1 MAKVIILKSLEDEIN
16 KRFKKQSIEVFELI
30 QSLEENPK
38 KGKLLGQIAGIIIKE
53 LKYKGYRFFF
63 ITDGY
68 KIKCLQNKDLT
79 ELILKFVRMSNKKQ
93 QQQTINEIKNILKQI
108 GFEGF

>member
-1 MAKVIILKSLEDEIN
+1 M
-16 KRFKKQSIEVFELI
+16 
-30 QSLEENPK
+30 
-38 KGKLLGQIAGIIIKE
+38 LGQIAGIIIKE